1 MFNKFRHL
9 LSKLSGKSSK
19 TTPIN
24 KVSLIVIILID
35 IFILVNVFIGLND
48 ISGWILSPTQS
59 HPCYSQWRDY
69 RADPNRDDYQIISSS
84 VIASN
89 NSPVPRQ
96 YDYYPRASESS
107 LGKVSPICSDFD
119 NRKDKVN
126 SANNQQIEQQ
136 INQKQQKIET
146 LEQSNRKLREEYD
159 STLLEKI
166 AGQDEKRSLNQVTA
180 EKAKQEQ
187 DKNNLAIS
195 TLKSEVSKLKLN
207 LIANPESIY
216 LIALLKD
223 APKFEE
229 VQQSYQQASLW
240 YPSIQIALQA
250 AFLVPLML
258 LALSVHNWA
267 QRKSYGLVA
276 LISWHLLVILCIP
289 LIVKI
294 FEFLQFGAIAK
305 FVFNIISKV
314 FGGLLFLVSYVYIFI
329 IPLIGFGLIKFLQKI
344 VASNSKGQASIRVQ
358 KSSCIQCDRRIQL
371 NDLYCP
377 HCGYHQYVECQNC
390 HQLTHKHL
398 NFCRHCGSESGNES
412 GHE

>member
-9 LSKLSGKSSK
+9 LSKLSGKSNK

-35 IFILVNVFIGLND
+35 IFILINVFIGLND
-48 ISGWILSPTQS
+48 ISGWILSPDQS
-59 HPCYSQWRDY
+59 HPCYSEWRNY
-69 RADPNRDDYQIISSS
+69 RADPNRDDYQIIASS

-89 NSPVPRQ
+89 DSQVSSP
-96 YDYYPRASESS
+96 YYYPRANESS
-107 LGKVSPICSDFD
+107 LGKVSPLCSDFAD
-119 NRKDKVN
+119 RKDKVN
-126 SANNQQIEQQ
+126 SANNQQIGQQ

-146 LEQSNRKLREEYD
+146 LEQSNRRLREEYD

-180 EKAKQEQ
+180 EKAKQAQ

-195 TLKSEVSKLKLN
+195 TLKAEVNKLKLN
-207 LIANPESIY
+207 LISNPESIY

-223 APKFEE
+223 TPKFEQL
-229 VQQSYQQASLW
+229 QQSYQQASVW

-250 AFLVPLML
+250 AFLLPLML

-289 LIVKI
+289 LIAKI
-294 FEFLQFGAIAK
+294 FEFLQFGAIAR
-305 FVFNIISKV
+305 FVFDIISKI
-314 FGGLLFLVSYVYIFI
+314 FGGLLFLVSYVYIFV

-344 VASNSKGQASIRVQ
+344 VASNSKSQASIRVQ
-358 KSSCIQCDRRIQL
+358 KSSCIQCDRKIQP
-371 NDLYCP
+371 NDLYCS
-377 HCGYHQYVECQNC
+377 HCGYYQYIECQNC
-390 HQLTHKHL
+390 HKLTHKHL
-398 NFCRHCGSESGNES
+398 NFCRHCGNES

>member
-1 MFNKFRHL
+1 MFNKFRRF
-9 LSKLSGKSSK
+9 LSKLSRTTSNNK
-19 TTPIN
+19 TAPIN

-59 HPCYSQWRDY
+59 HPCYSEWRDY
-69 RADPNRDDYQIISSS
+69 RADPNRDDYQIISYAVTSS
-84 VIASN
+84 NDSQVS
-89 NSPVPRQ
+89 SP
-96 YDYYPRASESS
+96 YNYYPRANESS
-107 LGKVSPICSDFD
+107 LGKVSPICSDFAD
-119 NRKDKVN
+119 RKDKVN
-126 SANNQQIEQQ
+126 SLKNQQLKQQ
-136 INQKQQKIET
+136 INQKQQKVET

-195 TLKSEVSKLKLN
+195 TLKAEVSKLKLN
-207 LIANPESIY
+207 LIASPESIY

-223 APKFEE
+223 APKFEQ
-229 VQQSYQQASLW
+229 VQQSYQHASFW
-240 YPSIQIALQA
+240 YPSIQIGLQA
-250 AFLVPLML
+250 AFLLPLML

-267 QRKSYGLVA
+267 QRKNYGLVA

-294 FEFLQFGAIAK
+294 FEFLQFGAIAR
-305 FVFNIISKV
+305 FIFEIISKI
-314 FGGLLFLVSYVYIFI
+314 FGGLLFLVSYVYIFV
-329 IPLIGFGLIKFLQKI
+329 IPLIGFGIIKFLQKI

-358 KSSCIQCDRRIQL
+358 KSSCIQCARRIQP
-371 NDLYCP
+371 NDPYCP
-377 HCGYHQYVECQNC
+377 HCGYYQYIECQTC
-390 HQLTHKHL
+390 HQLTYKHL
-398 NFCRHCGSESGNES
+398 NFCRHCGSESG
-412 GHE
+412 HEQ

>member
-1 MFNKFRHL
+1 MINKFRHL

-69 RADPNRDDYQIISSS
+69 RANPNRDDYQIISSS
-84 VIASN
+84 ITTPNDSQGSRLDN
-89 NSPVPRQ
+89 
-96 YDYYPRASESS
+96 YPRANESS
-107 LGKVSPICSDFD
+107 LGKVSPICSDFAD
-119 NRKDKVN
+119 RQDKIN

-146 LEQSNRKLREEYD
+146 LEQSNRRLREEYD

-195 TLKSEVSKLKLN
+195 TLKAEVGKLKLN
-207 LIANPESIY
+207 LISNPESIY

-223 APKFEE
+223 APKFEQ

-240 YPSIQIALQA
+240 YPSIQIGLQA

-258 LALSVHNWA
+258 LALAVHNWA

-289 LIVKI
+289 LIIKV

-305 FVFNIISKV
+305 FVFDIISKI
-314 FGGLLFLVSYVYIFI
+314 FGGLLFLVSYVYIFV
-329 IPLIGFGLIKFLQKI
+329 IPLIGFGIIKFLQKI
-344 VASNSKGQASIRVQ
+344 VASNSKGQAAMRVQ
-358 KSSCIQCDRRIQL
+358 KSSCIQCDRRIQP

-377 HCGYHQYVECQNC
+377 HCGYYQYVECQNC

-398 NFCRHCGSESGNES
+398 NFCRHCGCEVDAK
-412 GHE
+412 